1 MIGSILLIVILTF
14 VIEIIW
20 IFKIKKIKKELFKI
34 LNDDKENS
42 EVLYR
47 KYQNAKIDMAH
58 YFVKLSKK
66 KKSKYSKQIK
76 NYPINYMI
84 EMLETIHIGEING

>member
-47 KYQNAKIDMAH
+47 KYQEVKIDMAH
-58 YFVKLSKK
+58 YFVKLSKM
-66 KKSKYSKQIK
+66 KKSKYYKQIK

-84 EMLETIHIGEING
+84 QMLETIHIGETNG